1 MSGYR
6 NLKMPI
12 LELRKQGKTYRQIE
26 SELKCGRSTIHYHCS
41 KHNLNDTG
49 KKRYAITDDIKLAIS
64 QFCKENNMN
73 KAQKYFGVSKSTVF
87 KYKNFQLKKDEQ
99 E

>member
-6 NLKMPI
+6 NLKIPI

-26 SELKCGRSTIHYHCS
+26 NLLKCSRTTIHYHCN

-49 KKRYAITDDIKLAIS
+49 KKRYAITDNIKLAIS
-64 QFCKENNMN
+64 QFCKENSTL
-73 KAQKYFGVSKSTVF
+73 KAQKYFGVSKSTIF
-87 KYKNFQLKKDEQ
+87 KYKNFQLNQNEKE
-99 E
+99 